1 MVCKN
6 TILLALILI
15 KKALISINLNIM
27 CYIYLFGDYN
37 ETQIKF
43 RY

>member
-6 TILLALILI
+6 TKLLELDLL
-15 KKALISINLNIM
+15 KKVLISINLSIM
-27 CYIYLFGDYN
+27 CYIYLFGDKH